1 MELPKAFVERMQQ
14 LLGNDYDSFAHALT
28 HTEQPVSIRINTA
41 KGAQAPCNATAVPWS
56 GGTGYYLPERP
67 TFTFDPLFHAGAYYV
82 QEAASM
88 FLGRVIE
95 QYISTPVR
103 YLDLC
108 AAPGGKSTH
117 ALSQLPSGSLVV
129 SNEVVRQR
137 AQILAENI
145 TKWGNPRSV
154 VTNNMPADWGTW
166 HNYFDV
172 IATDVPCS
180 GEGMFRKD
188 DTAIA
193 EWSPANVAHCASRQE
208 GIIADV
214 WNALRPG
221 GLLIYST
228 CTFNIEENEAIV
240 EHIAR
245 TYDAELLAVNI
256 DTNWGIT
263 SALAGNAPVYRF
275 MPHRT
280 HGEGLFM
287 AVLRKH
293 GEADDS
299 CNTPPHSRDKKKK
312 QGGKNKA
319 LPIPREVKEWLSSQE
334 YTLVASE
341 TDITAYPEEY
351 ASDMQAMQRDF
362 NVLHAGIPMATL
374 KGRDLIPTHALALS
388 TACNH
393 EAFARCEISLDTALA
408 YLRRETVT
416 LPTDT
421 PRGYVILTY
430 QGFTLGW
437 VKNLGNRA
445 NNLYPQEWRIRSSYN
460 PETIIEA
467 GVKSYC
473 Y

>member
-14 LLGNDYDSFAHALT
+14 LLGDEYPTFAHALT
-28 HTEQPVSIRINTA
+28 HTEQPVSIRINTS
-41 KGAQAPCNATAVPWS
+41 KGAQAPDNATRVAWS

-95 QYISTPVR
+95 QYITTPVR

-117 ALSQLPSGSLVV
+117 ALAQLPEGSLIV

-145 TKWGNPRSV
+145 TKWGNPHSV
-154 VTNNMPADWGTW
+154 VTNNTPADWGTW

-188 DTAIA
+188 ETAIA

-208 GIIADV
+208 GILADV

-228 CTFNIEENEAIV
+228 CTFNIEENEAMV
-240 EHIAR
+240 QHIIDEYNAIP
-245 TYDAELLAVNI
+245 LAVST
-256 DTNWGIT
+256 DPDWGIT
-263 SALAGNAPVYRF
+263 SAQMGDAPVYRF

-287 AVLRKH
+287 AVLRKN
-293 GEADDS
+293 GDANDT
-299 CNTPPHSRDKKKK
+299 CGTVPNIRDKKKK

-319 LPIPREVKEWLSSQE
+319 VPIPREVKEWLSSQE
-334 YTLVASE
+334 YTIIADE
-341 TDITAYPEEY
+341 TSINAYPNEY
-351 ASDMQAMQRDF
+351 ATDMQAMQRDF
-362 NVLHAGIPMATL
+362 NVLHAGIPLATL
-374 KGRDLIPTHALALS
+374 KGRDIIPTHALALS
-388 TACNH
+388 TTCNR
-393 EAFARCEISLDTALA
+393 EAFALCEVSLDTALT
-408 YLRRETVT
+408 YLRREAVT
-416 LPTDT
+416 LPADT

-460 PETIIEA
+460 PDTIVEA
-467 GVKSYC
+467 GVKGKM
-473 Y
+473 